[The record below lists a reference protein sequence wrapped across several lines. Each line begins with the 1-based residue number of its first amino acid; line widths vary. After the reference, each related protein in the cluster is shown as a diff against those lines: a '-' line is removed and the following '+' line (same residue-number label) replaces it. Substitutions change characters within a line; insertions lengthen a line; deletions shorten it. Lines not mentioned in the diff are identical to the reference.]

1 MKRAYV
7 VPHPPIILPEV
18 GRGEERKISK
28 TIEAYKKVAQEIQK
42 IKPETIIISS
52 PHAPFYRD
60 AFYMAGGNII
70 RGDLKNFGIFD
81 VEEEVEIDQELSKE
95 ILKNS
100 FDIPIKYTDSYSD
113 KMDHGTLIP
122 LRFIKEVY
130 KDFKIVNIGLSTMS
144 GKEHYKFGM
153 AIERAVEKLGRSAVY
168 VASGDLSHVLKEDGH
183 YGFKEEG
190 VIFDKKITDILEKG
204 SFDELMKIT
213 DEEADNASQC
223 GLRSFQIMAGCL
235 NHFKVKSKKLSY
247 EGPFGVG
254 YGVFSYD
261 PICDV
266 KKETDPYIELAKKSM
281 YSYIKDKKTID
292 VPKDLP
298 EEMIKNRAGCFV
310 TLYKN
315 KNLRGCIGTIAPTQK
330 NIAEE
335 IIHNAILSSTED
347 PRFNKVSEDEL
358 EDLDISVDV
367 LGEKEKISIL
377 DELDPKIYGVIV
389 SSGYRRGLLLPK
401 IEGVDTCKYQVEIAL
416 RKAGISP
423 SEDFEMERFKVIRHE
438 YEK

>member
-28 TIEAYKKVAQEIQK
+28 TIESYKKVMQEIQK
-42 IKPETIIISS
+42 IKPDTIIISS

-60 AFYMAGGNII
+60 AFYMAGGSSI

-81 VEEEVEIDQELSKE
+81 VEEEIGIDQELCEE
-95 ILKNS
+95 ILKNAY
-100 FDIPIKYTDSYSD
+100 DIPINYTDSYSD
-113 KMDHGTLIP
+113 EMDHATLVP
-122 LRFIKEVY
+122 VRFIKEVY

-144 GKEHYKFGM
+144 ADKHYELGM
-153 AIERAVEKLGRSAVY
+153 AIEKAVEKLGRSAVY
-168 VASGDLSHVLKEDGH
+168 VASGDLSHVLKEDGP

-190 VIFDKKITDILEKG
+190 VIFDKIITDILERG
-204 SFDELMKIT
+204 DFDNLMKIT
-213 DEEADNASQC
+213 DEEADNAAQC

-235 NHFKVKSKKLSY
+235 NNFKVKSKKLSY

-254 YGVFSYD
+254 YGVFSYE
-261 PICDV
+261 PICEI
-266 KKETDPYIELAKKSM
+266 KKETDPYIELARKSM
-281 YSYIKDKKTID
+281 NSYIKNKKTID

-298 EEMIKNRAGCFV
+298 EEMIKNKAGCFV

-335 IIHNAILSSTED
+335 IIKNAILSSTED
-347 PRFNKVSEDEL
+347 PRFNRVSEDEL
-358 EDLDISVDV
+358 GDLDISVDV
-367 LGEKEKISIL
+367 LGEKEKISSL
-377 DELDPKIYGVIV
+377 DELDPKVYGVIV
-389 SSGYRRGLLLPK
+389 SSGFRRGLLLPNLD
-401 IEGVDTCKYQVEIAL
+401 GVDNAKYQVEIAL
-416 RKAGISP
+416 RKAGIDP
-423 SEDFEMERFKVIRHE
+423 SEDFEMERFEVIRHE
-438 YEK
+438 YKK